1 MSVSKSGCAANQIAT
16 ATTEC
21 LQEKRCSVLVN
32 KIIEDLN
39 DNGCPQSEGITSV
52 CLANEAWAAL
62 LR

>member
-1 MSVSKSGCAANQIAT
+1 MCLSASLGVQQTKLRLQR
-16 ATTEC
+16 

-52 CLANEAWAAL
+52 SLANEAWAAL

>member
-1 MSVSKSGCAANQIAT
+1 MCLSASLGVQQTKLRLQR
-16 ATTEC
+16 